1 VAGEAIIEILSSSG
15 RLQVTGSG
23 GIGYG
28 LSATGALT
36 MNNDGQT
43 HPQPMVI
50 TTVNVTGTNPVLAY
64 KANGRINVERVSVSG
79 SNFAFVLRAQSSN
92 AIGLQYWAFD
102 SAASSIKDPTM
113 TGIVAEI
120 ADEYGVKTFDLTMAA
135 MRVVDA
141 IETAKPSSDV
151 PYGGFV
157 DLSATTTITVP
168 AGKVYAIAQA
178 TPCFQFL
185 TYDKGGYS
193 NSETKPDTAI
203 RDDQDDPGGGG
214 VYRWRQQA
222 LQSYHSTGGYT
233 SANTIEVGMTRFENF
248 DLGWQPASSTPRNDV
263 YGQARHLIIDVTNLT
278 SAGGVSPTIITVGVN
293 ALTRSVT
300 NGGASTISQS
310 STPAV
315 TASVSGGTG
324 PYSYAW
330 QFVSGDAS
338 VGANGSSTGQ
348 SFSTSTTNQPA
359 GTICRAIYRCRVTD
373 ASGNVGFSADV
384 TFEHT
389 AEAYSVDITPDP
401 LALTNISLYTNEP
414 TGYTNDCDFRV
425 WGINQTINLQFTRGN
440 QWDSGGIF
448 TRRLFIYHSV
458 NNGQSWTEYFIGA
471 GANGIANIAVNNGD
485 RIIMRAY
492 MDTNAGRGDTSFT
505 AYITNTTAGVSLG
518 SITVSGTVDADNN
531 YNVVDTTPDLI
542 TNWPSISGSVNEN
555 DYSWSTAWY
564 GEHYVTGIN
573 VPITLR
579 AEIYD
584 YYSPNNLDALY
595 VDVFTWPP
603 GASDWTHHG
612 YFSAHVNGPDGLR
625 KLDVGNVVNGT
636 RVAANLHAISNEGK
650 KSATCRLVLW
660 SITGAG
666 GQFATANQSVTV
678 DADNNYN
685 IGDYDL
691 DAIDWN
697 NAHFSTNGNTGAAAT
712 EWRTISGI
720 NREITLRA
728 EISNITGFGYNLAD
742 GGNLIPVSNINGD
755 LYYKPWRDGGS
766 FTFKVRNGEQIRFYC
781 DAYTTQGRKQYGFDV
796 NVYNATTGA
805 FVDHF
810 YVSGDLDADNNWNM
824 TGPLSVT
831 VDNTYLTPGH
841 NFANS
846 GQFVTSEAGSSTG
859 TVTGGTAPFTYQW
872 ERLDGLS
879 TWTIG
884 YPNSASTFF
893 SFRGQTNYTA
903 EANFRLKVTDANGQV
918 AYSQGVYAQV
928 SAGNAEI

>member
-1 VAGEAIIEILSSSG
+1 M
-15 RLQVTGSG
+15 TGSG

-43 HPQPMVI
+43 HPQPMVV

-64 KANGRINVERVSVSG
+64 KANGRINVERVSASG
-79 SNFAFVLRAQSSN
+79 SNYAFVLRAQSSN

-102 SAASSIKDPTM
+102 TASSSIKDPTM
-113 TGIVAEI
+113 AGIVAEI

-135 MRVVDA
+135 MRVMDA
-141 IETAKPSSDV
+141 IETGKPSSDV

-193 NSETKPDTAI
+193 NSQTKPNTAI
-203 RDDQDDPGGGG
+203 RDDETDPGGGG

-222 LQSYHSTGGYT
+222 LQSYHSTGGY
-233 SANTIEVGMTRFENF
+233 SSSNTIEVGMTRFENF

-359 GTICRAIYRCRVTD
+359 GTIRRAIYRCRVTD
-373 ASGNVGFSADV
+373 AGGFVGFSPDV

-389 AEAYSVDITPDP
+389 AEAYSVDVTPAAITLNDQN
-401 LALTNISLYTNEP
+401 TSTNEP
-414 TGYTNDCDFRV
+414 AGYTAGTFFQITD
-425 WGINQTINLQFTRGN
+425 INTAITLRFTRDSLTQTGN
-440 QWDSGGIF
+440 VS
-448 TRRLFIYHSV
+448 TRRTIIGRST
-458 NNGQSWTEYFIGA
+458 NGGASYEESWLGAAA
-471 GANGIANIAVNNGD
+471 GAVVDLTANNGD
-485 RIIMRAY
+485 WFFIKGY
-492 MDTNAGRGDTSFT
+492 TD
-505 AYITNTTAGVSLG
+505 TTAGIGTAQWRNYVTNLTTGAAMG
-518 SITVSGTVDADNN
+518 SAWITMKVDADNN
-531 YNVVDTTPDLI
+531 YNVVKTTPDTI
-542 TNWPSISGSVNEN
+542 TNWPSINGVVNEN
-555 DYSWSTAWY
+555 DYSWSTDWY
-564 GEHYVTGIN
+564 GPHYVNGIN
-573 VPITLR
+573 QPITLR

-584 YYSPNNLDALY
+584 YYSPNGLDALFM
-595 VDVFTWPP
+595 DVFTWPP
-603 GASDWTHHG
+603 GASGWTHHG
-612 YFSAHVNGPDGLR
+612 YFSAHVAGSDGLR
-625 KLDVGNVVNGT
+625 KMDIPNVVNGT
-636 RVAANLHAISNEGK
+636 RVAVNPHAITNSGR

-666 GQFATANQSVTV
+666 GQFATANQSFVV
-678 DADNNYN
+678 DNDNNYN
-685 IGDYDL
+685 VPIYNL
-691 DAIDWN
+691 NPIDWN
-697 NAHFSTNGNTGAAAT
+697 NAAFSTNGNTGAAAT

-720 NREITLRA
+720 NTNINLRV
-728 EISNITGFGYNLAD
+728 EISNITGQGYNLAD
-742 GGNLIPVSNINGD
+742 GGNLIPVSNVRGD
-755 LYYKPWRDGGS
+755 LYYKPWREGGS
-766 FTFKVRNGEQIRFYC
+766 FTITVQPNEQIRFYC

-796 NVYNATTGA
+796 SVYNATTGA
-805 FVDHF
+805 FVDHH
-810 YVSGDLDADNNWNM
+810 YQSGILDADNNWNM
-824 TGPLSVT
+824 AGPLSVT
-831 VDNTYLTPGH
+831 VDNTYLSPGH
-841 NFANS
+841 EYYPQGRN
-846 GQFVTSEAGSSTG
+846 VTLDAGSSTG
-859 TVTGGTAPFTYQW
+859 TVTGGNAPYSYQW
-872 ERLDGLS
+872 EKLDGTAAWS
-879 TWTIG
+879 IVAAT
-884 YPNSASTFF
+884 SATATF
-893 SFRGQTNYTA
+893 RCQGRTNFIS
-903 EANFRLKVTDANGQV
+903 EANFRLKVTDATGVV